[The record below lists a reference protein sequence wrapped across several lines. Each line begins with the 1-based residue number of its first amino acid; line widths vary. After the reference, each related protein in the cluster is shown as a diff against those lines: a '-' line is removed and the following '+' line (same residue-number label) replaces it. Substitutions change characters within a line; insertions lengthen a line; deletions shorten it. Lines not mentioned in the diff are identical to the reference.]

1 MGCSAADSAAGARTL
16 GGARAGRGRPSKSTE
31 RNCGGPGG
39 VPIPAKLLCQKS
51 HEDSPERVEGE
62 EPRSEPQG
70 GQKCGAGGFL

>member
-16 GGARAGRGRPSKSTE
+16 GGAGAGRGRANKSTK
-31 RNCGGPGG
+31 RNWGVQG
-39 VPIPAKLLCQKS
+39 VPIPAKLPCQKS
-51 HEDSPERVEGE
+51 HEDSPEWVEGE